1 MGRIGMVMAFVLGG
15 QTPAVRAGDN
25 VAPAVDFGREIRP
38 LFNRVC
44 AECHGPDQDQRQAG
58 LRLDRPQ
65 GVFRATDG
73 SPLIRPG
80 HPEQSD
86 LVKRIRSADPDYVM
100 PPPAARQR
108 LTATEVER
116 IETWIRQGA
125 QWDEHWAFVA
135 PRRPALPALRQ
146 AAWTRNPIDHF
157 VWESLKNEELSPSPV
172 ADRRTLV
179 RRLHLDLTGLP
190 PTADQV
196 REFLADRRPDAYEAL
211 VDRLLGSPRFGERI
225 ALPWLDAARYA
236 DTHGYHEDYHREMWP
251 WRDWVIDA
259 LNQNMPFDQ
268 FSIEQLAGDLLP
280 EATPQQ
286 VIATGFN
293 RNHGVTAS
301 GISEE
306 YRVEYVLDRVRT
318 TATVWLGLTMEC
330 GQCHDHKY
338 DPISQQDF
346 YRFFAYFNN
355 ITDRGVENREGNV
368 DPLVTVRTPDIDLQL
383 LAVEDEIAVLDRTQK
398 RYRSRSSEAVHRW
411 AASAASEKKQPLP
424 GGLLLHLPLD
434 NLAGAGVVD
443 GLEGEPVGTITGSV
457 KRVTGKFQRAVQFD
471 GKTHIDLGDRLQLER
486 TDAFS
491 YGAWVYPTGSGGA
504 ILSRMDDAA
513 DYRGWDLFLAGDYPE
528 FHMIHQWPGNAIHA
542 KAAKPLPAG
551 EWTHLFVTYDGSSKA
566 SGFQLYFNGVA
577 QEVNVTRDGLTAT
590 IQTEKPFHVGRRNP
604 SGHFVGRIDE
614 LRVYRGSLPAA
625 AVAVVAGAS
634 PITGILR
641 IAAAE
646 RTPDQVRTLTDYF
659 LQTVDGDYRKLEQR
673 RIALRAQQEQL
684 QQQATK
690 QTVMVMQEMEQRRA
704 TFLLKRGQYDQP
716 GEQVSPGT
724 PGFLHPLAQ
733 DARPDRLGLAR
744 WIVAPQN
751 PLTSRVTVNR
761 FWQMLYGAGLVVSA
775 EDFGTQ
781 GQLPTHPE
789 LLDWLAVE
797 FVESGWDIKQMLS
810 RMATSSTYRQS
821 SVVPSRLQQRDP
833 SNRLLARG
841 SRYRMPAELIRDNA
855 LAISGLLVGQVGGA
869 SVKPYQPQG
878 LWLETS
884 NRPYQQDAG
893 ASLYRRSLYV
903 YWKRSV
909 PPPTLFSIDAP
920 TREVCIVRRQRT
932 NTPLMAL
939 VLLNDPTFVEAARQL
954 AQRSLELHPR
964 DMEAGIDEMFARATS
979 RPPRERERKIL
990 REIYRQQ
997 YAIYQNDPA
1006 AAAAL
1011 LEVGESVARGKIDA
1025 ARHAALTM
1033 LANTI
1038 LNLDETMTRE

>member
-1 MGRIGMVMAFVLGG
+1 MVAAFVLWG
-15 QTPAVRAGDN
+15 PMSAVRAVED
-25 VAPAVDFGREIRP
+25 VAQVVDFGREIRP
-38 LFNRVC
+38 LLNRVC
-44 AECHGPDQDQRQAG
+44 TECHGPDQEQRQAD
-58 LRLDRPQ
+58 LRLDRPE
-65 GVFRATDG
+65 GVFSATDG
-73 SPLIRPG
+73 PPLIRPG
-80 HPEQSD
+80 DPEQSE
-86 LVKRIRSADPDYVM
+86 LVLRIRSTDPDYAM

-108 LTATEVER
+108 LTTAEVER

-135 PRRPALPALRQ
+135 PTRPALPAFRP
-146 AAWTRNPIDHF
+146 AVWTRNPIDYF
-157 VWESLKNEELSPSPV
+157 VRESLETEKLSPSAE

-179 RRLHLDLTGLP
+179 RRLHLDLAGLP

-196 REFLADRRPDAYEAL
+196 QEFLADPRPDAYEAL
-211 VDRLLGSPRFGERI
+211 VDRLLGSPRFGERV

-268 FSIEQLAGDLLP
+268 FSVEQLAGDLLP
-280 EATPQQ
+280 DATPQQ

-330 GQCHDHKY
+330 SQCHDHKY
-338 DPISQQDF
+338 DPLSQQDF

-368 DPLVTVRTPDIDLQL
+368 DPLVTVRSPTIDVQL
-383 LAVEDEIAVLDRTQK
+383 LSVEEEIAVLERAQK
-398 RYRSRSSEAVHRW
+398 RHRSRSSEAVRRW
-411 AASAASEKKQPLP
+411 AERAASEERPLLP
-424 GGLLLHLPLD
+424 EGLLLHLPLD
-434 NLAGAGVVD
+434 NPQGVAVVDAVKGAQAGSITGVVQ
-443 GLEGEPVGTITGSV
+443 
-457 KRVTGKFQRAVQFD
+457 RVDGKFHRAVQFD
-471 GKTHIDLGDRLQLER
+471 GKTHIDLGDRLSLER

-491 YGAWVYPTGSGGA
+491 YGAWVYPTGSAGGA

-513 DYRGWDLFLAGDYPE
+513 AYRGWDLFLAGGYPE
-528 FHMIHQWPGNAIHA
+528 FHMIHEWPANAIHA
-542 KAAKPLPAG
+542 KATKPLPAD

-566 SGFQLYFNGVA
+566 SGFHLYFNGVA
-577 QEVNVTRDGLTAT
+577 QEVNVTRDGLTGT

-604 SGHFVGRIDE
+604 SGHFVGRIDD
-614 LRVYRGSLPAA
+614 LRVYAGSLPAA
-625 AVAVVAGAS
+625 AVAAVAGAS
-634 PITGILR
+634 PLAGILK

-646 RTPDQVRTLTDYF
+646 RSSDQVRTLADYY
-659 LQTVDGDYRKLEQR
+659 LQTIDAEYRKLEQR
-673 RIALRAQQEQL
+673 RGALRSQQQRL
-684 QQQATK
+684 QQQAAK
-690 QTVMVMQEMEQRRA
+690 QTVMVMQEMEQRRT
-704 TFLLKRGQYDQP
+704 TFVLKRGQYDQP

-733 DARPDRLGLAR
+733 DARPDRLGLAG
-744 WIVAPQN
+744 WIIDPQN

-781 GQLPTHPE
+781 GQLPTHPK

-797 FVESGWDIKQMLS
+797 FVESGWDIKQIIS

-821 SVVPSRLQQRDP
+821 SVVSSRLQQKDP

-855 LAISGLLVGQVGGA
+855 LAVSGLLVGRIGGA

-893 ASLYRRSLYV
+893 ANLYRRSMYV

-954 AQRSLELHPR
+954 AQRSLELHPH
-964 DMEAGIDEMFARATS
+964 DVDAGIDEMFARATS
-979 RPPRERERKIL
+979 RLPGRRERQVL
-990 REIYRQQ
+990 REMYQQQ
-997 YAIYQNDPA
+997 YAIYQKDPA
-1006 AAAAL
+1006 SAAAL
-1011 LEVGESVARGKIDA
+1011 LAIGESAAGGTFDA
-1025 ARHAALTM
+1025 ARHAALTI